1 MSFVKW
7 MNGTSGR
14 LVRVLAGVALILA
27 GLALGSWY
35 GVTLAVLGLVPL
47 VAGSLG
53 AYVLAPVLRVPAR
66 ER

>member
-53 AYVLAPVLRVPAR
+53 ACVLAPVLRVPAR

>member
-1 MSFVKW
+1 MGFVKW

-14 LVRVLAGVALILA
+14 LVRVLAGVVLVLA
-27 GLALGSWY
+27 GLVLGGWY
-35 GVTLAVLGLVPL
+35 GITLAVLGLVPL

-53 AYVLAPVLRVPAR
+53 ACVVAPALRVPAR